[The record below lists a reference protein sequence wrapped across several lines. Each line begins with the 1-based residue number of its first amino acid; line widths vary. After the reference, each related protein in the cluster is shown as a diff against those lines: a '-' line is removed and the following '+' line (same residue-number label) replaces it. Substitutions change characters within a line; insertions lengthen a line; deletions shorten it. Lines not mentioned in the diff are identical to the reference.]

1 MVKWIGAG
9 LVFAAGTML
18 GWYMSHQYASR
29 PRHIRTLIQALQR
42 LETEITFG
50 LTPLPEALRRIAE
63 QTAEPVAAIFR
74 RAAEE
79 LDSHTVRTADA
90 WQTSVRAV
98 WGRTA
103 MKESERDI
111 VLQLGYSLGAS
122 DRLDQIKHLRLA
134 MNQLQCEEENAADEQ
149 RRYAKMW
156 RSLGMLG
163 GALVVILMF

>member
-1 MVKWIGAG
+1 
-9 LVFAAGTML
+9 
-18 GWYMSHQYASR
+18 MSQQYANR

-50 LTPLPEALRRIAE
+50 HTPLPEALRRIAG
-63 QTAEPVAAIFR
+63 QTSEPVAEMFR

-79 LDSHTVRTADA
+79 LESHTARTADA
-90 WQTSVRAV
+90 WQTSVRAS

-103 MKESERDI
+103 MKESEQDI
-111 VLQLGYSLGAS
+111 VLQLGHSLGAS

-134 MNQLQCEEENAADEQ
+134 MNQLQCEEENAAEEE

>member
-1 MVKWIGAG
+1 
-9 LVFAAGTML
+9 
-18 GWYMSHQYASR
+18 
-29 PRHIRTLIQALQR
+29 
-42 LETEITFG
+42 
-50 LTPLPEALRRIAE
+50 
-63 QTAEPVAAIFR
+63 
-74 RAAEE
+74 
-79 LDSHTVRTADA
+79 
-90 WQTSVRAV
+90 
-98 WGRTA
+98 